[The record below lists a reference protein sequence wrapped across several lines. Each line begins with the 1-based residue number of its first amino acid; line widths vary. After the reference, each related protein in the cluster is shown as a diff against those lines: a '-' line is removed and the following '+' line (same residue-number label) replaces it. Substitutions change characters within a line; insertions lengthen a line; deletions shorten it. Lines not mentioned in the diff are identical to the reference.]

1 MTWPVGDAGHHP
13 CVGVVDADVALGPGM
28 GAQHLGGTTASAVPL
43 HLGHHDGALFLE
55 FGEHLG
61 DRRSGDAELGG
72 IWPRVRCTPECRRP
86 STATRCCSLAFL
98 CESMGDS

>member
-1 MTWPVGDAGHHP
+1 
-13 CVGVVDADVALGPGM
+13 M
-28 GAQHLGGTTASAVPL
+28 GAQHLGWTTASAVPL

-72 IWPRVRCTPECRRP
+72 D
-86 STATRCCSLAFL
+86 LAPGEVHPGVQETEHGHAVL
-98 CESMGDS
+98 LSGV